1 MTLGY
6 HNVLTALTV
15 FITPILVIIPGL
27 LMLREAW
34 EGPLTART
42 TLTFFTSSIAAI
54 LLPFVIALGTGGLKS
69 DIGLADAIT
78 GLLGVVFS
86 GLYLALVAIVAFR
99 EEETETM
106 RGSGIRAS
114 QVVSNVP
121 RLFIGVALAELYLIV
136 LAAILLATID
146 SLANPILPSALIGL
160 LLTSA
165 YGLSHVTFRV
175 ITMDARP
182 YQGAGPELVP
192 HSLVLLS
199 LVVVILI
206 AL

>member
-42 TLTFFTSSIAAI
+42 ALTFFTSSIAAI

-136 LAAILLATID
+136 LAAVLLATID

-182 YQGAGPELVP
+182 YQGARSELVP